1 MSTCVTSKYS
11 SQQPIGLLQ
20 PIPLPD
26 RRWQQITIDF
36 ITGIPTTTNYEYDM
50 IMVVVDRLSKYAHFI
65 PCYTTC
71 SAKDIAWYYYN
82 NIVRLHGVPE
92 AIISD
97 RDVRFNNEFWK
108 SLCQQLGTEIRL
120 TSAFHPEADGQ
131 TERVNRVLI
140 ELLRSMVDEAQSD

>member
-1 MSTCVTSKYS
+1 MPYMRRIKVHQPTSHRVATAHTTARPS
-11 SQQPIGLLQ
+11 LAT
-20 PIPLPD
+20 
-26 RRWQQITIDF
+26 ITIDF
-36 ITGIPTTTNYEYDM
+36 ITGIPTTTNYAYDM

-97 RDVRFNNEFWK
+97 RDV
-108 SLCQQLGTEIRL
+108 
-120 TSAFHPEADGQ
+120 
-131 TERVNRVLI
+131 
-140 ELLRSMVDEAQSD
+140 